1 MQKVKEK
8 FSYMGRPFHPSLM
21 WSLALT
27 LRVFNHYL
35 SRMLINADKQED
47 FKSKRK
53 YVYFI
58 IDLQN
63 KSSSIPMCFNYI
75 VIIDTSKKIIG
86 QL

>member
-1 MQKVKEK
+1 
-8 FSYMGRPFHPSLM
+8 MGRPFHPSLM

-27 LRVFNHYL
+27 QRVFNHHL

-58 IDLQN
+58 IDKMNPHLFR
-63 KSSSIPMCFNYI
+63 CVFNYI
-75 VIIDTSKKIIG
+75 VIIDTSKKNYWATLTG
-86 QL
+86 F